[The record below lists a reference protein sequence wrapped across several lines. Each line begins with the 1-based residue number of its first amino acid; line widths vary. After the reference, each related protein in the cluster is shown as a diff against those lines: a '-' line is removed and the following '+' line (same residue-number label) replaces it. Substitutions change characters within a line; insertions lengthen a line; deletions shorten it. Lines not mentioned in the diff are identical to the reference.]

1 MYSKRLSLDIH
12 RNFHYATS
20 ISYNIFDFYR
30 KSIVDYMWLHIR
42 GVGEWTNRLYGYF
55 ERQQERLHN
64 GEVPASIPGSSKQ
77 SNNDDFN
84 KKIATTPQKDFLM
97 KNLARINHN
106 PMVKSNSFENP
117 RKIDNGQSDVI
128 TIDSDDDGTDKR
140 NPFSFDASVKN
151 ENDKDIPK
159 RPPRQGPG
167 TSKLAI
173 DNNTTQSTNPPRL
186 NRQFSE
192 STAIRKIQ
200 ATLQRTFSRKG
211 THEQDGVAN
220 EGFEEDQ
227 LDVDEKPT
235 PKRKLTPEK
244 RLNMLLFKKAPLEKS
259 LSMPDIQTRL
269 KKRERLMA

>member
-1 MYSKRLSLDIH
+1 
-12 RNFHYATS
+12 
-20 ISYNIFDFYR
+20 
-30 KSIVDYMWLHIR
+30 MWLHIR
-42 GVGEWTNRLYGYF
+42 GVGEWTHRLYSYF
-55 ERQQERLHN
+55 EKQQERLHN

-77 SNNDDFN
+77 SNNDVT
-84 KKIATTPQKDFLM
+84 KKTGTTPQKDFLS

-106 PMVKSNSFENP
+106 PMIKSSSFENP
-117 RKIDNGQSDVI
+117 RPIDNGQSDAI
-128 TIDSDDDGTDKR
+128 GNGNDGGTDKR
-140 NPFSFDASVKN
+140 TPFSFDVTAKSD
-151 ENDKDIPK
+151 NDKDTPV
-159 RPPRQGPG
+159 RPPRQAPG

-173 DNNTTQSTNPPRL
+173 ENYSPPSSNPPRL
-186 NRQFSE
+186 NRQISE

-211 THEQDGVAN
+211 SAEQDGIAN

-227 LDVDEKPT
+227 LDVEEKPV

-259 LSMPDIQTRL
+259 LSMPDMQNRL